1 MKMLLVSLLECLT
14 FLNFGFASPLAR
26 RKRVY
31 YIDCT
36 RTGQAALQDF
46 CTSPPYSYM
55 CVPGSGVLMV
65 ARGSTVCDRNCDC
78 ILAPPPRP
86 DGECYLTPFII
97 TPLCGIKH
105 EDAMALNMTLVS
117 RTIDQTGKTSDIGIN
132 HDETKVNIP
141 SNQIAPE
148 SEVAAISLSKRR
160 ATYYVE
166 CKGPFSQQ
174 YCTSGPSLYT
184 CRPGDAGLVGQRVS
198 TYCNENCKC
207 VLAVAPPDP
216 KECFQSFFSPLPLCG
231 ISHDEAMA
239 KNMTLITATTEREA
253 AAFDSLLTPANEDNT
268 SISTRSDLQKRH
280 DYALDCT
287 KEGSSFQKYCTQ
299 SPRRYSCTEAGRVT
313 FSQSDTICN
322 NDCVCRSVGPPCYI
336 SPWSVL
342 PLCGISKEEAEA
354 GNMTKISATSV
365 HQGTARSLGP
375 TSTVDNDAPQAHD
388 RTPSANQGI
397 TDISSD
403 FGLEKRHD
411 YGLDCTRG
419 DDGSWQAYCIQ
430 TPRRYYC
437 STAGRVSYQVYDQ
450 ICKQNCACINTGPP
464 KPCYVSPWSVLP
476 LCGISK
482 DEAEARNLTLA
493 STPVK
498 ALARSVDSTGS
509 TNNIAASTED
519 LGPSVNAHDA
529 GLSVASDLEKR
540 HDYALDCR
548 DTGDSSWQSYC
559 TSSPRKYFCDSCGKV
574 QSQKSSSACSSACRC
589 VDIGASNACYV
600 AFWSVLPL
608 CGISKEEAEAQNL
621 TRVDPSLSSPINTT
635 STSPG
640 HFDNNSPVRREA
652 QTSGSVELE
661 KRHNYALDCTGSGN
675 KVWQLWCTKSPR
687 KYYCNSVGQLKSQKD
702 SATCNLECVCVDIGS
717 SNPCYISPWSV
728 LPLCGISSEEAEAN
742 NMTLVSTTPAAPFNT
757 TSTSLGPVS
766 NNSPVERHAQRF
778 GQDESADVEAEE
790 ELREE

>member
-1 MKMLLVSLLECLT
+1 M
-14 FLNFGFASPLAR
+14 
-26 RKRVY
+26 
-31 YIDCT
+31 
-36 RTGQAALQDF
+36 
-46 CTSPPYSYM
+46 
-55 CVPGSGVLMV
+55 
-65 ARGSTVCDRNCDC
+65 
-78 ILAPPPRP
+78 
-86 DGECYLTPFII
+86 
-97 TPLCGIKH
+97 
-105 EDAMALNMTLVS
+105 
-117 RTIDQTGKTSDIGIN
+117 
-132 HDETKVNIP
+132 
-141 SNQIAPE
+141 
-148 SEVAAISLSKRR
+148 
-160 ATYYVE
+160 
-166 CKGPFSQQ
+166 
-174 YCTSGPSLYT
+174 
-184 CRPGDAGLVGQRVS
+184 VGQRVS

-299 SPRRYSCTEAGRVT
+299 NPRRFSCTEAGRVT

-365 HQGTARSLGP
+365 YQDTARSLGP
-375 TSTVDNDAPQAHD
+375 TSTVDKDAPQAHD

-397 TDISSD
+397 TDISSE
-403 FGLEKRHD
+403 FRLEKRHD
-411 YGLDCTRG
+411 YALDCTRG

-430 TPRRYYC
+430 APRRYYC

-450 ICKQNCACINTGPP
+450 ICKQNCACNNTGPP

-476 LCGISK
+476 LSGISK
-482 DEAEARNLTLA
+482 DEAEARNLT
-493 STPVK
+493 
-498 ALARSVDSTGS
+498 
-509 TNNIAASTED
+509 
-519 LGPSVNAHDA
+519 
-529 GLSVASDLEKR
+529 
-540 HDYALDCR
+540 
-548 DTGDSSWQSYC
+548 
-559 TSSPRKYFCDSCGKV
+559 
-574 QSQKSSSACSSACRC
+574 
-589 VDIGASNACYV
+589 
-600 AFWSVLPL
+600 
-608 CGISKEEAEAQNL
+608 
-621 TRVDPSLSSPINTT
+621 RVDPSSSSPINTT

-675 KVWQLWCTKSPR
+675 KAWQLWCTKSPR

-742 NMTLVSTTPAAPFNT
+742 NMTLVSTTPSAPFNT